1 MQKLVVA
8 ATLTIGAAL
17 LAGGL
22 VQVYYSGL
30 PPASAWSAPAMYSFL
45 GVIFCLS
52 GCGYSRGASSEN
64 YPKWLSCAM
73 SAYDPKRI
81 LDPLRLLLG

>member
-22 VQVYYSGL
+22 MQVYYSGL

-45 GVIFCLS
+45 GVILLS
-52 GCGYSRGASSEN
+52 IGL
-64 YPKWLSCAM
+64 WLFAW
-73 SAYDPKRI
+73 R
-81 LDPLRLLLG
+81 